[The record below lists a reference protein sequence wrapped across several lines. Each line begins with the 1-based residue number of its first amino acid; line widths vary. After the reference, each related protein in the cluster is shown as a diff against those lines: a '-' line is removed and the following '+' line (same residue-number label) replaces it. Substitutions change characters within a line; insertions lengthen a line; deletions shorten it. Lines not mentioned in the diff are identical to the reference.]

1 MRAGGA
7 MTETAPLKTVNRGA
21 PIAASAAG
29 LAATGAL
36 ACAACCILPFAL
48 PAAALA
54 LVGGALAWLASIYE
68 WAIIAAVV
76 LVGVAWIWVAFQS
89 VRARRRPAA
98 ATVLVMFGATAMLA
112 LAYSW
117 PLVEPIVVAKL
128 VAR

>member
-1 MRAGGA
+1 
-7 MTETAPLKTVNRGA
+7 MTEAAPSKTVHRGA

-36 ACAACCILPFAL
+36 ACAVCCILPFAL

-54 LVGGALAWLASIYE
+54 LAGGALAWLASIYE
-68 WAIIAAVV
+68 WATVAAVV
-76 LVGVAWIWVAFQS
+76 LVVIAWTWIVFQS
-89 VRARRRPAA
+89 VRTRKRPAVT
-98 ATVLVMFGATAMLA
+98 TVLMMLAATAMLA

-117 PLVEPIVVAKL
+117 PLIEPIVVAKL